1 MCIDL
6 IMHKAYLNK
15 SLNHPTSA
23 RVWKK
28 KKIKDIRPQRK
39 YIHTPKHNL
48 YLRLHARMRVC
59 VCEGEERCTH
69 LFKDWTTD
77 LSTKLV
83 DVDMI

>member
-48 YLRLHARMRVC
+48 YLRLHACVC
-59 VCEGEERCTH
+59 VYVRGRRDAHTCLRTGPLTC
-69 LFKDWTTD
+69 LQN
-77 LSTKLV
+77 
-83 DVDMI
+83 

>member
-1 MCIDL
+1 MCRDL
-6 IMHKAYLNK
+6 IMLQAYLNK

-28 KKIKDIRPQRK
+28 KEIKDIHPHRK
-39 YIHTPKHNL
+39 YIHTPNIICIC
-48 YLRLHARMRVC
+48 VC
-59 VCEGEERCTH
+59 VRACICEGEERCTH

>member
-1 MCIDL
+1 MEEKGD
-6 IMHKAYLNK
+6 
-15 SLNHPTSA
+15 
-23 RVWKK
+23 
-28 KKIKDIRPQRK
+28 QRHSSTQE
-39 YIHTPKHNL
+39 IHTYTQHNL
-48 YLRLHARMRVC
+48 YLCFRVCMCVCAC